1 MSLNMKELSETVSGN
16 SAVQKKALDV
26 SSKFK
31 DLSKKRKTNVNNFNL
46 KNRLKMLK
54 MTYLKR

>member
-16 SAVQKKALDV
+16 SEVQKKALDI